1 MNNQSKNIEM
11 IKLISQGL
19 GNDFLN
25 NVVFVGG
32 SVIGLYSTNPAAPEV
47 RYTEDIDCI
56 VNLAARKNFND
67 LENELRKKKF
77 QNDMRE
83 TAPICRWIYSGV
95 TVDIMPVDSSILGFT
110 NIWYEPGLKNTISYD
125 ISNDLTIRI
134 LSAPYFLATKI
145 EAHNRRGVNDI
156 RFSHDF
162 EDIVYLLDNRKEL
175 IEEVKNSDKEIKNY
189 LNQQFSIF
197 INNPSLDEG
206 IECVLPYG
214 SSSKTL
220 ERIKQIFSSI
230 ASLG

>member
-1 MNNQSKNIEM
+1 M
-11 IKLISQGL
+11 IKLIAEGL

-32 SVIGLYSTNPAAPEV
+32 SVSGLYSTNPAAPEV

-56 VNLAARKNFND
+56 VNLATRTDFNG
-67 LENELRKKKF
+67 LEDELRKKKF

-83 TAPICRWIYSGV
+83 AAPICRWTYSGV
-95 TVDIMPVDSSILGFT
+95 TVDIMPIDSAILGFT
-110 NIWYEPGLKNTISYD
+110 NIWYKPGFQNTISYD
-125 ISNDLTIRI
+125 ISNDLTIKI

-145 EAHNRRGVNDI
+145 EAHKSRGVNDI

-162 EDIVYLLDNRKEL
+162 EDIVYLIDNRKEL
-175 IEEVKNSDKEIKNY
+175 IEEIKNSDKKIKKY
-189 LNQQFSIF
+189 LKQQFIIF

-220 ERIKQIFSSI
+220 EGIKQIFSFI